1 MVGVFKGGDQGPVL
15 DVLLHVGLYAA
26 VGLADLAREAAH
38 ALDVCPAEEEGY
50 RHDDDHHCCEAP
62 VHGAEEEEGGQE
74 LDARRYDSGDGAGE
88 RVGDA
93 RNVAFEAVEHV
104 TRVEGF
110 LACPAAFHDL
120 DEEGVLEG
128 VPYAYL
134 GLCFQSADDVVEE
147 ELDEGAGGQE
157 GDVDRQTA
165 LGGARGY
172 VDKVFAD
179 PYMEEGHCYREYA
192 DEADEQDAHTE
203 ACGCVPH
210 PFYMVSVVLHRV
222 PKLRFFV

>member
-1 MVGVFKGGDQGPVL
+1 M
-15 DVLLHVGLYAA
+15 
-26 VGLADLAREAAH
+26 
-38 ALDVCPAEEEGY
+38 
-50 RHDDDHHCCEAP
+50 
-62 VHGAEEEEGGQE
+62 
-74 LDARRYDSGDGAGE
+74 
-88 RVGDA
+88 
-93 RNVAFEAVEHV
+93 
-104 TRVEGF
+104 EGF
-110 LACPAAFHDL
+110 LACPAAFHDF
-120 DEEGVLEG
+120 DEERVLEG

-134 GLCFQSADDVVEE
+134 GLGFQSADNVVEE

-179 PYMEEGHCYREYA
+179 PYMEEGHCYREHA
-192 DEADEQDAHTE
+192 DEADEQDAHAE

-222 PKLRFFV
+222 SKLRFFV

>member
-1 MVGVFKGGDQGPVL
+1 M
-15 DVLLHVGLYAA
+15 
-26 VGLADLAREAAH
+26 
-38 ALDVCPAEEEGY
+38 
-50 RHDDDHHCCEAP
+50 
-62 VHGAEEEEGGQE
+62 
-74 LDARRYDSGDGAGE
+74 
-88 RVGDA
+88 
-93 RNVAFEAVEHV
+93 
-104 TRVEGF
+104 EGF

-165 LGGARGY
+165 LGGARCY

-179 PYMEEGHCYREYA
+179 PDVKEGHRY
-192 DEADEQDAHTE
+192 
-203 ACGCVPH
+203 
-210 PFYMVSVVLHRV
+210 
-222 PKLRFFV
+222 